1 MENVVTGLIHLK
13 EDKVEG
19 STISMSIWG
28 ESINLLNL
36 FSLTFS
42 KSAQCIVK
50 CPFVPLI
57 HCTLLQLRAIGFF
70 EFRSGAHFPHVTTAI
85 SHYYCV
91 KFSIHLILC
100 TLVYQ
105 KTDQEP
111 HIKTENVFWSNK
123 KHCDYGNRDM
133 RSHNQ

>member
-19 STISMSIWG
+19 STISMSIRG
-28 ESINLLNL
+28 GSINLLNL

-42 KSAQCIVK
+42 KPAQCIVK

-100 TLVYQ
+100 TLVYKKKKIRNRTSKQ
-105 KTDQEP
+105 KMFSDQTKNTVIAE
-111 HIKTENVFWSNK
+111 IEI
-123 KHCDYGNRDM
+123 
-133 RSHNQ
+133 